1 MQIEIFVGKV
11 GMQPPPKKKQ
21 IWIKK
26 ELQLSTL

>member
-11 GMQPPPKKKQ
+11 GMQPPQKKQ

-26 ELQLSTL
+26 ELKLSTL